1 MVAVVERGGFLCFF
15 FLAYNQGRLFGCKNF
30 VGFVYSQSGYMAI
43 WWFLFR
49 SNIEWP
55 FVLQYSSSPLDF
67 GLLPFLWVPSL
78 VRSILVTLRQIYFC
92 SALLVVKSISL
103 TLRHVFVCFPF
114 DGCPRW

>member
-1 MVAVVERGGFLCFF
+1 MVAVVERGEVFCGFIVF

-30 VGFVYSQSGYMAI
+30 VGFIYSQSGYMAI

-78 VRSILVTLRQIYFC
+78 VRSILVTLGQIYFLQC
-92 SALLVVKSISL
+92 SSFGEVDFDDLETRLL
-103 TLRHVFVCFPF
+103 TF
-114 DGCPRW
+114 

>member
-1 MVAVVERGGFLCFF
+1 
-15 FLAYNQGRLFGCKNF
+15 
-30 VGFVYSQSGYMAI
+30 MAI

-78 VRSILVTLRQIYFC
+78 VRSILVTLRQIYFLQC
-92 SALLVVKSISL
+92 SSFGEVDFDDLETRLLTFLVTFFGVVD
-103 TLRHVFVCFPF
+103 FVDFEVLIYFLQCASFGGVDRFDPEARFCFF
-114 DGCPRW
+114 TVRLLQ